1 MSRLESIA
9 IRGFRSFGKE
19 VEVRLRPLNV
29 LIGANGAGKSNFLEA
44 FSLLRALS
52 KKPIENYVDK
62 VGGADRLLHFG
73 SRTTKEITICVTF
86 DDNDGYTLKFYS
98 GENDRLFP
106 ENDDFLAIGMPRFPD
121 MGDKIRNTV
130 SRLSKWRKY
139 HFLDTGIDSPMKKTV
154 NLDDNRNLRWNG
166 SNLAAFLYLLRKKY
180 GTEYRAI
187 CNAVRLVA
195 PFFDDF
201 ALEPRAL
208 NRETIRLEWQHRNS
222 DAYFDASALSD
233 GTLRFMALATLLLQ
247 PKALRPDIVLLDEPE
262 LGLHPYAIAM
272 LAAMVRATSCET
284 QVLLATQSPVLVDHF
299 EPEDVLVADRVDG
312 QTDIKPLN
320 PEELSAW
327 LEDYSLGQLWEK
339 NHFGG
344 RPASEKPRKK

>member
-73 SRTTKEITICVTF
+73 SRTTKEIRIRVTF
-86 DDNDGYTLKFYS
+86 DDIDGYTLKFHS

-106 ENDDFLAIGMPRFPD
+106 ENDEFLAIGMPRYPD
-121 MGDKIRNTV
+121 MGDKVRGTA
-130 SRLSKWRKY
+130 SRFHSWRKY
-139 HFLDTGIDSPMKKTV
+139 HFLDTSVDSPMKKTCNV
-154 NLDDNRNLRWNG
+154 DDNRNLRWNG
-166 SNLAAFLYLLRKKY
+166 SNLSAFLYLLREKY
-180 GTEYRAI
+180 ETEYHAI
-187 CNAVRLVA
+187 RSAVQQVT

-201 ALEPRAL
+201 VLEPRAL
-208 NRETIRLEWQHRNS
+208 NRETILLEWRHKGS
-222 DAYFDASALSD
+222 DSYFNADALSD

-247 PKALRPDIVLLDEPE
+247 PKALLPDIVLLDEPE

-284 QVLLATQSPVLVDHF
+284 QVLLATQSPILIDHF

-320 PEELSAW
+320 PEELSTW

-344 RPASEKPRKK
+344 RPASEKPGKK